1 MNPSDTQIERMAE
14 TFAERTPFLRRSRDE
29 AKAAWQDALE
39 IGREDGTLEQI
50 EQRMHDK
57 QLVDL
62 PVNDAWER
70 ARAYGPDGA
79 YDPYADAPTEP

>member
-14 TFAERTPFLRRSRDE
+14 TFAERTPYLRRSRRE
-29 AKAAWQDALE
+29 AKEAWRDALE
-39 IGREDGTLEQI
+39 IAREDGKLDQV

-62 PVNDAWER
+62 PVKDAWDR
-70 ARAYGPDGA
+70 AREYGPDE
-79 YDPYADAPTEP
+79 YDPYADAPTVP

>member
-14 TFAERTPFLRRSRDE
+14 TFSERTPFLRRSRDQ

-39 IGREDGTLEQI
+39 IGREDGTLERI
-50 EQRMHDK
+50 EQRMHEK

-62 PVNDAWER
+62 PVHDAWER
-70 ARAYGPDGA
+70 AREYGQPGFD
-79 YDPYADAPTEP
+79 DYADAPTEP